1 MSMSSN
7 RMHELFRRE
16 ALRFPRYTLKENDT
30 GIRLHQNE
38 TLGLSDE
45 EKKEFAQVLSQAL
58 LKSESINI
66 YPSLEPTR
74 LLKAYAAALEVP
86 EENIEV
92 TSGSSQ
98 ALTLLAEALFAPGR
112 RVAVTQPTFSL
123 FANLVRLYGAEVVDI
138 ELDSSF
144 SFDPLKLFS
153 AEVLGCQVAIVCSPN
168 NPTGTVCTPEMLLEF
183 ADRFSGLLVVD
194 EAYVEFAQNP
204 LKQSF
209 VKQALRRDNVV
220 VLRTLSK
227 AWAAAGLRVGA
238 MVSHK
243 DNIALFR
250 ALKPPY
256 SIAWPSEVLACHVL
270 EHKVEPTR
278 ARIARTV
285 EQKNSLM
292 RLLSECSLV
301 EMQADSQANFVFF
314 TTPKA
319 EELESALLAAGFLVR
334 RYGSGRLAQ
343 AVRISMPPEND
354 FERLKNILIE
364 VLR

>member
-7 RMHELFRRE
+7 RMHELCRRE
-16 ALRFPRYTLKENDT
+16 ALRFRRYTLKENDT

-204 LKQSF
+204 SKQSF

-220 VLRTLSK
+220 VLRTKTTLPCSVRSSHPIQLPGHPRSWRVMCLNTRLNRHALVSRAQLSK
-227 AWAAAGLRVGA
+227 KIV
-238 MVSHK
+238 
-243 DNIALFR
+243 
-250 ALKPPY
+250 
-256 SIAWPSEVLACHVL
+256 
-270 EHKVEPTR
+270 
-278 ARIARTV
+278 
-285 EQKNSLM
+285 
-292 RLLSECSLV
+292 
-301 EMQADSQANFVFF
+301 
-314 TTPKA
+314 
-319 EELESALLAAGFLVR
+319 
-334 RYGSGRLAQ
+334 
-343 AVRISMPPEND
+343 
-354 FERLKNILIE
+354 
-364 VLR
+364 